1 MAITGWYVLYRD
13 GPGHSIREADG
24 FDAAIVAAWQLNRD
38 GRDVVQIGPLDK
50 KRANEVIVQ
59 PVIGRQRD
67 DRIRQWVLPSCTL
80 QGRRC

>member
-50 KRANEVIVQ
+50 KRANEVIGASE
-59 PVIGRQRD
+59 IQRVCAL
-67 DRIRQWVLPSCTL
+67 IAE
-80 QGRRC
+80 